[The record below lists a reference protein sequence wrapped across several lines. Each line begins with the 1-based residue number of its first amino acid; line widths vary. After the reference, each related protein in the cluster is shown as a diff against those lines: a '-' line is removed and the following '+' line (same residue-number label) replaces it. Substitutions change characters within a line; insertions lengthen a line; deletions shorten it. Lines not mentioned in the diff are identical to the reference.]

1 LGLRETQ
8 ALLARLFTDAKLRH
22 AFFED
27 PRGAAHGLGLSEDEA
42 KTLAALDKREVEEFA
57 RCLLGKRALDA
68 RKVLPLTAK
77 ALGENFDRLLF
88 EACDGPPSPARHR
101 GDAAA
106 LARLLEGRKGE
117 PAWIGDLARFEM
129 AFVTAARPGVF
140 LRRFDWPISDIARQL
155 LAGAHVDTGP
165 RRRFGIWL
173 RAPGGKLY
181 WRMVQAPRRKA

>member
-1 LGLRETQ
+1 MGLRETQ
-8 ALLARLFTDAKLRH
+8 VALARLFTDADLRR

-27 PRGAAHGLGLSEDEA
+27 PQGAAQGFGLSENEKA
-42 KTLAALDKREVEEFA
+42 TLAKLDRREVEEFA

-77 ALGENFDRLLF
+77 ALGQEFDRLLY
-88 EACDGPPSPARHR
+88 EAMEGPSSPERHR

-106 LARLLEGRKGE
+106 LARLLASRAIE

-129 AFVTAARPGVF
+129 AFVSAARPGAFVL
-140 LRRFDWPISDIARQL
+140 LRHFVWPVTQIARQL
-155 LAGAHVDTGP
+155 LTGARVDAAP
-165 RRRFGIWL
+165 RRGLGVWF

-181 WRMVQAPRRKA
+181 WRLY